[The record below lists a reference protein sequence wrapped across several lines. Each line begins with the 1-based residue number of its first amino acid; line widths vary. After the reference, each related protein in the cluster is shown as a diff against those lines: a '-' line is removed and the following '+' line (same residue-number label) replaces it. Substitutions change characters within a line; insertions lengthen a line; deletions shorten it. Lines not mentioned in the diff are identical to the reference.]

1 MKKPL
6 PISASGIADF
16 NGCPKRYYET
26 KILKKYKF
34 QVTEAITYGNV
45 VHEQLERY
53 VKFKEALPEHL
64 EFVLPMFDF
73 LAKDYDLY
81 AELEMAINRNWTPT
95 DFWDNDGYLRGKI
108 DLLGINRKDN
118 TAVIIDHKSG
128 KRKPD
133 PFQLQVYGA
142 TVMKVLGVE
151 KVDAY
156 YLWLKTKE
164 TDKITIDA
172 TNIAEIQ
179 DDIVSQ
185 ITRIE
190 EAYEANE
197 FPARTSPLCSY
208 CPVLD
213 ECKAAVYYK
222 VQRDRKRR

>member
-26 KILKKYKF
+26 KILKKYRF
-34 QVTEAITYGNV
+34 EETEAIKHGNI

-64 EFVLPMFDF
+64 EFVMPMFQF
-73 LAKDYDLY
+73 LEDDGYKLY
-81 AELEMAINRNWTPT
+81 AELEMAVKRDWTPT
-95 DFWDNDGYLRGKI
+95 DFWDKDGYLRGKI
-108 DLLGINRKDN
+108 DLLGIKGNS
-118 TAVIIDHKSG
+118 AVIIDHKSG
-128 KRKPD
+128 KRKND

-142 TVMKVLGVE
+142 TTMRVLGLD

-172 TNIAEIQ
+172 SNIDEIQ
-179 DDIVSQ
+179 TDIVSQ
-185 ITRIE
+185 ITTIE
-190 EAYEANE
+190 EAYDNQE
-197 FPARTSPLCSY
+197 FPARTTPLCGY
-208 CPVLD
+208 CPALD
-213 ECKAAVYYK
+213 TCREAIYYK

>member
-26 KILKKYKF
+26 KILKKFKF
-34 QVTEAITYGNV
+34 EVTEAITYGNV

-64 EFVLPMFDF
+64 EFVMPMFQF
-73 LAKDYDLY
+73 LEDDGYALY
-81 AELEMAINRNWTPT
+81 AELEMAIKRDWTPT

-108 DLLGINRKDN
+108 DLIGIKGN

-128 KRKPD
+128 KRKND

-142 TVMKVLGVE
+142 TAMRVLGLD

-172 TNIAEIQ
+172 SNIDEIQ
-179 DDIVSQ
+179 TDIVSQ
-185 ITRIE
+185 ITTIE
-190 EAYEANE
+190 EAYDKQE
-197 FPARTSPLCSY
+197 FPARTTPLCGY
-208 CPVLD
+208 CPALD
-213 ECKAAVYYK
+213 TCKEAIYYK